1 MSMGTAPTEG
11 LTAFACQNCGATT
24 NVPPQDRTIRCPFCG
39 SEYVIARPND
49 QNTPQPEALIPF
61 SITDQQVQQIYREW
75 LGTGFFKPK
84 DLNQLASHHKMQAVY
99 LPFWECGGNASSQW
113 WATAGYNRDR
123 QEQYQAEENGQ
134 QVTKTRT
141 VTETDW
147 HPANGH
153 HQGQYP
159 RELVS
164 GSKGLPQDWIDKLG
178 DFDFGHLQTFNPQFL
193 LGRESEESAIDRT
206 TALQVARQQIEK
218 EEEEACRRLVPGD
231 TQKDLRVQT
240 EVHDLNARLI
250 YLPIWLAS
258 FKYKDELYRCVV
270 NGQTGTIGGEAP
282 TSKGKVALVIIG
294 VIAVV
299 ALICLV
305 IYLLGR

>member
-24 NVPPQDRTIRCPFCG
+24 NVPARDRTIRCPFCG
-39 SEYVIARPND
+39 SEYVIAQPND
-49 QNTPQPEALIPF
+49 PNTPQPEALIPF
-61 SITDQQVQQIYREW
+61 SVPDQQVQTIYREW
-75 LGTGFFKPK
+75 LGTGFFKPR
-84 DLNQLASHHKMQAVY
+84 DLTQLASNHKMLAVY
-99 LPFWECGGNASSQW
+99 LPIWDCSGNATSQW
-113 WATAGYNRDR
+113 WATAGYNRDEE
-123 QEQYQAEENGQ
+123 QQYQETENGQ
-134 QVTKTRT
+134 SVTKIRT
-141 VTETDW
+141 VTKTDW

-164 GSKGLPQDWIDKLG
+164 SSKGLPQDWIDKLG
-178 DFDFGHLQTFNPQFL
+178 DFDFGHLKTYDPQFL
-193 LGRESEESAIDRT
+193 LGRESEESALDRA
-206 TALQVARQQIEK
+206 TALQIARKQIE
-218 EEEEACRRLVPGD
+218 EREEEACRELVPGD

-240 EVHDLNARLI
+240 EVHNLEARLT

-258 FKYKDELYRCVV
+258 FQYKGDLYRCVV

-282 TSKGKVALVIIG
+282 TSKAKVALVIIG
-294 VIAVV
+294 VVAVV